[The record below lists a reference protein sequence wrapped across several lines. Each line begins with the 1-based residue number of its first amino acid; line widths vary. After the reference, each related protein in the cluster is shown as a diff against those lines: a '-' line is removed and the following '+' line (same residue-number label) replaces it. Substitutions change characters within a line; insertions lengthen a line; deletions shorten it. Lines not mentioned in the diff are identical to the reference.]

1 MKFVTDPTEQEIFN
15 ALISRES
22 KFKVRCIEFVE
33 KVITGTVQEREKKC
47 RARAKVLA
55 KLVEEC

>member
-1 MKFVTDPTEQEIFN
+1 MKFITDTTEEQIFK

-22 KFKVRCIEFVE
+22 KFKVKCIEFVE

-55 KLVEEC
+55 KLVNEC

>member
-1 MKFVTDPTEQEIFN
+1 MTFIDDTTEQEIFN
-15 ALISRES
+15 ALISRQP
-22 KFKVRCIEFVE
+22 KFKVKCIEFVE
-33 KVITGTVQEREKKC
+33 KVITGTVQQRERKC